1 VIPAPLQKF
10 AEDRGLMQ
18 RHRGGERRG
27 EQSICKLPS
36 ISRVRKSAELGGR
49 DSWLCFGFQ
58 WLFGSKSL
66 ESKRIRAR
74 DAVLCAID
82 NTQEGNG
89 GNW

>member
-18 RHRGGERRG
+18 RHRGE
-27 EQSICKLPS
+27 E
-36 ISRVRKSAELGGR
+36 SRAYASCLRSRAFENPLNLGAVTHGFA
-49 DSWLCFGFQ
+49 SSFQ